1 MWIRRASHRPAGPL
15 AEVKPPPKATPIAV
29 HVKERASE
37 RDRKR
42 HGETS
47 VAGQEVG
54 PARTDSNP
62 CASGRRPENE
72 LPHGSPWFTK
82 TPQKAFVYQHLLLY
96 GHPSLPVTP
105 HTIYLPK
112 AMPKIALSDLTVK
125 SLKPGMYLDIKT
137 PGFGIRVGK
146 NRR

>member
-47 VAGQEVG
+47 VAAREVG

-62 CASGRRPENE
+62 CASGRRPEMHYVAAGAHVF
-72 LPHGSPWFTK
+72 L
-82 TPQKAFVYQHLLLY
+82 AFQAQPA
-96 GHPSLPVTP
+96 G
-105 HTIYLPK
+105 
-112 AMPKIALSDLTVK
+112 IA
-125 SLKPGMYLDIKT
+125 GA
-137 PGFGIRVGK
+137 GFAAERHIVLIGDGL
-146 NRR
+146 